1 VVEQELK
8 NCEERMKAVIQMT
21 KKEYASIRTGR
32 ANPALLDGILVDY
45 YNTPTPLNQLTSISV
60 PEPRMLVL
68 QPYDKS
74 AIGNIEKAILKSDL
88 GLNPSSDGNVIRISI
103 PHLTEERRRDLV
115 KVVRKKA
122 EEMRVAVRNVRRD
135 TNETLK
141 KMEKNKSISEDE
153 LKIALEGVQELTD
166 KYVSEV
172 DELLKRK
179 EQEIMEV

>member
-1 VVEQELK
+1 MVEQELRTARK
-8 NCEERMKAVIQMT
+8 NEGSHSDDQEGVCF
-21 KKEYASIRTGR
+21 IRTGR
-32 ANPALLDGILVDY
+32 RILHFSMVYRRLLQH
-45 YNTPTPLNQLTSISV
+45 THPLNQLTSISV
-60 PEPRMLVL
+60 PEPECWCSSH
-68 QPYDKS
+68 DKS
-74 AIGNIEKAILKSDL
+74 AIGNIEKAILKSDWT
-88 GLNPSSDGNVIRISI
+88 NPSSDGNVIRISI

>member
-1 VVEQELK
+1 MVEQELK
-8 NCEERMKAVIQMT
+8 NCESRMKAVIQMT
-21 KKEYASIRTGR
+21 KKEYSLVRTGR
-32 ANPALLDGILVDY
+32 ANPALLEGILVDY

-60 PEPRMLVL
+60 PEPRLMVL

-88 GLNPSSDGNVIRISI
+88 GLNPSNDGNVIRISI

-122 EEMRVAVRNVRRD
+122 EEMRVAIRNVRRD

-141 KMEKNKSISEDE
+141 KMEKNKNISEDE
-153 LKIALEGVQELTD
+153 LKIALEEVQELTD
-166 KYVSEV
+166 KYVAEV
-172 DELLKRK
+172 DELLERK

>member
-1 VVEQELK
+1 MVEQELQ
-8 NCEERMKAVIQMT
+8 NCESKMKAVIQTT

-45 YNTPTPLNQLTSISV
+45 YNTPTPLNQLSNISV

-88 GLNPSSDGNVIRISI
+88 GLNPTSDGNVIRISI

-122 EEMRVAVRNVRRD
+122 EEMRVAVRNIRRD
-135 TNETLK
+135 TNEILK
-141 KMEKNKSISEDE
+141 KLEKSKSISEDE
-153 LKIALEGVQELTD
+153 LEIGLEEVQELTD
-166 KYVSEV
+166 KYIAEV
-172 DELLKRK
+172 DELLQRK

>member
-1 VVEQELK
+1 MVEQELK

-74 AIGNIEKAILKSDL
+74 AIGNLEKAILKSDL

>member
-8 NCEERMKAVIQMT
+8 NCESRMKAVIQMT
-21 KKEYASIRTGR
+21 KKEYSLVRTGR
-32 ANPALLDGILVDY
+32 ANPALLEGILVDY

-60 PEPRMLVL
+60 PEPRLMVL

-88 GLNPSSDGNVIRISI
+88 GLNPSNDGNVIRISI

-122 EEMRVAVRNVRRD
+122 EEMRVAIRNVRRD

-141 KMEKNKSISEDE
+141 KMEKNKNISEDE
-153 LKIALEGVQELTD
+153 LKIALEEVQELTD
-166 KYVSEV
+166 KYVAEV
-172 DELLKRK
+172 DELLERK

>member
-1 VVEQELK
+1 MVEQELK

-141 KMEKNKSISEDE
+141 KMEKNKNISEDE
-153 LKIALEGVQELTD
+153 LKIALEEVQELTD
-166 KYVSEV
+166 KYVAEV
-172 DELLKRK
+172 DELLERK

>member
-1 VVEQELK
+1 MVEQELK

>member
-1 VVEQELK
+1 MVEQELK

-153 LKIALEGVQELTD
+153 LKIAREGVQELTD